1 MCLPSSPR
9 TLLSLHFQESS
20 CASRFGTHTST
31 SWLRDLA
38 SGQESAVPQRAAT
51 KQKNSMPTRSAHLPI
66 NLAYSNRESRSTGQV
81 DCLPESNR
89 GPGRFSTALLRKYSL
104 RNSPGLW
111 DQVLKTKV
119 TLQRS
124 FFSVVS
130 ESWPQAVFLDCCPSR
145 DSAWEHLGEDSKEV
159 FADCLSRPC
168 PWLLSSEAANGDATN
183 AERWD
188 TVTDKGLRNFVRR
201 QEVAVIRLWEKE

>member
-1 MCLPSSPR
+1 M
-9 TLLSLHFQESS
+9 
-20 CASRFGTHTST
+20 
-31 SWLRDLA
+31 
-38 SGQESAVPQRAAT
+38 
-51 KQKNSMPTRSAHLPI
+51 
-66 NLAYSNRESRSTGQV
+66 
-81 DCLPESNR
+81 
-89 GPGRFSTALLRKYSL
+89 
-104 RNSPGLW
+104 
-111 DQVLKTKV
+111 
-119 TLQRS
+119 
-124 FFSVVS
+124 VS

-183 AERWD
+183 AESWD